1 MKFIVLAGGSGTRLW
16 PLSRKN
22 FPKQFL
28 KLPVSKENPQESF
41 FQKTIKRLAGYKNS
55 EIFVITNEKYKFYVF
70 NQIDEIL
77 RKINSNPKI
86 HVVLEPAS
94 KNTAPAIALG
104 VKFALENGASISD
117 VFMICPSDHLISPD
131 EEFLK
136 YIEKAEMLA
145 QKGYIVTFGI
155 IPKKPETGYGY
166 IKVKSKEL
174 GIKNKTFHRVESFT
188 EKPDLE
194 TAKQYLKQGNYYW
207 NSGMFAFTA
216 SLITN
221 EFKKYIPE
229 IGNNLELS
237 YAEFLDKFKEF
248 PEISIDYAIMEKT
261 DKAVLLPLSI
271 LWSDIG
277 SWESLYD
284 ILEKDEQGN
293 AATSEHI
300 KIDTKNTM
308 ILGNKRFIATIA
320 LEDTIVVETEDALL
334 IAKKGECQKVK
345 DIVNALSEKGSSL
358 VEEHVV
364 SYRPWGSFTLLEK
377 GERYKIKRIT
387 VSPEASLSL
396 QMHHHRS
403 EHWIVV
409 KGTAKVTIGNKEIFV
424 HENESVYVP
433 KSTLHRLENPGKIP
447 LEIIEV
453 QVGEYVEEDDIK
465 RFEDVY
471 GRQNI

>member
-194 TAKQYLKQGNYYW
+194 PAKQYLKQGNYYW

>member
-28 KLPVSKENPQESF
+28 KLPVTKEDSQESF
-41 FQKTIKRLAGYKNS
+41 FQKTLKRLSNYKNS
-55 EIFVITNEKYKFYVF
+55 EIFVITNEKYKFYVY

-77 RKINSNPKI
+77 GKISSNPKI
-86 HVVLEPAS
+86 HMVLEPAS

-104 VKFALENGASISD
+104 IKFAMENGASLKD
-117 VFMICPSDHLISPD
+117 AFMICPSDHLISPD

-136 YIEKAEMLA
+136 YVEKAESLA
-145 QKGYIVTFGI
+145 KKGYIVTFGVV
-155 IPKKPETGYGY
+155 PSKPETGYGY
-166 IKVKSKEL
+166 IKVNNKEL
-174 GIKNKTFHRVESFT
+174 GVKSKKYYIVKNFT
-188 EKPDLE
+188 EKPDIE
-194 TAKQYLKQGNYYW
+194 TAKQYLKQGGYYW
-207 NSGMFAFTA
+207 NSGIFAFTA
-216 SLITN
+216 SVITN
-221 EFKKYIPE
+221 ELKKYIPE
-229 IGNNLELS
+229 IGNNLDLS
-237 YAEFLDKFKEF
+237 YVEFLEKFMDF
-248 PEISIDYAIMEKT
+248 PDISIDYAVMEKT
-261 DKAVLLPLSI
+261 DKAVLLPLNI

-293 AATSEHI
+293 AVTSEHI
-300 KIDTKNTM
+300 KMDTKNTM
-308 ILGNKRFIATIA
+308 ILGNKRFIATIGV
-320 LEDTIVVETEDALL
+320 EDTIIVETEDALL

-345 DIVNALSEKGSSL
+345 NIVNILSEKGSYL
-358 VEEHVV
+358 VEEHIT

-377 GERYKIKRIT
+377 GLRYKIKRIT
-387 VSPEASLSL
+387 VNPGASLSL

-409 KGTAKVTIGNKEIFV
+409 KGTAKVTIADRETFV